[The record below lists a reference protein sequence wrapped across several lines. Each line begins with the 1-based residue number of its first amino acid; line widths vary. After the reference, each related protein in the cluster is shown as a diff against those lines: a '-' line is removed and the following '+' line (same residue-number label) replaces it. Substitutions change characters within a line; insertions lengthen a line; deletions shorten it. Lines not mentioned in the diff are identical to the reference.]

1 MSMPP
6 PPPPPPGYPSGYPNP
21 SPSYSSPTYTSP
33 KASFGARLVGQL
45 LDGLLYGLL
54 TTVFTVVGAVMIVVA
69 ARDCVEK
76 VSDANAAGS
85 NSVSCSN
92 SEINGPLLLLGI
104 VVIAIGVLLVIA
116 LYARALGRT
125 GQTWGRK
132 VMNIKVVDRHTLQPI
147 GFGRAIGRTLFAWLF
162 SGSFCY
168 LGYLWMLWDGEKQT
182 WHDKVVGSV
191 VVNA

>member
-21 SPSYSSPTYTSP
+21 SPTYTSP

-45 LDGLLYGLL
+45 LDSLLYGLL
-54 TTVFTVVGAVMIVVA
+54 ASVFTAVGAVMIVVA
-69 ARDCVEK
+69 ARDCIQK
-76 VSDANAAGS
+76 AQDANAAGAS
-85 NSVSCSN
+85 GVSCNN

-104 VVIAIGVLLVIA
+104 VVIAVGLLLVLA

-132 VMNIKVVDRHTLQPI
+132 LMNIRVVDRYTMQPI

-162 SGSFCY
+162 SGSICY